1 MVVAKVAAA
10 AETTAGSGM
19 MTSDAAEKLKAV
31 AVGGTCSLKF
41 DDEQELC
48 VAISRNFAHRQ

>member
-1 MVVAKVAAA
+1 MVVATVAAA
-10 AETTAGSGM
+10 AETTAGSAGM
-19 MTSDAAEKLKAV
+19 MTSDAAENLNAFR
-31 AVGGTCSLKF
+31 GTCSLKF